1 MLPLHSEAQDAQYC
15 KRSSHTGLWYD
26 KFTRGW
32 HTHISE
38 EDRQTGRLL
47 SFSSYAPAGEKEK
60 KNPAADWVKRL
71 DKEVVGDPDMVKM
84 MAIRQ
89 RQVAESLGGVS
100 SVFGTD
106 WHFVTGLG
114 NSHSVENGFAW
125 HPTLG
130 VPYLTGAAVKGLLR
144 GWCKQWSDTFVKDG
158 EDRDEMIHLWFGPS
172 LEELNPK
179 KGNGKKKR
187 KPATGGL
194 IFFDAIPTRPVK
206 LKADIMTP
214 HYGKWYEE
222 GASRPNEPDT
232 TPADWHDPKP
242 IPFLVVAPEQTFQF
256 AITKRATDAAKGIL
270 LTDVITELQLALENL
285 GAGAKTATGYG
296 RMQRDKGEEKRILAQ
311 KKELEQ
317 QHQRMQ
323 EEENRRKKTRDEAAT
338 SGLTGIAFEMVRE
351 ATEQDWNLS
360 KGRFIPKA
368 NEWLARLDKEAG
380 SDTTHAAC
388 QWLSETLNTLS
399 PGIMAEPDKVRGK
412 RGKSVYKPATREL
425 AYALIER
432 TLDDS

>member
-1 MLPLHSEAQDAQYC
+1 MLPLHSEAQNAQYC

-32 HTHISE
+32 HTCISE
-38 EDRQTGRLL
+38 EDRQAGRLL
-47 SFSSYAPAGEKEK
+47 SFSSYAPTGGGEKK
-60 KNPAADWVKRL
+60 TPAAAWVKRL

-100 SVFGTD
+100 SVFATD
-106 WHFVTGLG
+106 WHFVTGMG
-114 NSHSVENGFAW
+114 NNHPVENGFAW

-144 GWCKQWSDTFVKDG
+144 GWCEQWSDAFPTDG
-158 EDRDEMIHLWFGPS
+158 ESKRDKLRLWFGPS
-172 LEELNPK
+172 LDELNPK
-179 KGNGKKKR
+179 KGSDIKKQ
-187 KPATGGL
+187 KPAVGEL

-206 LKADIMTP
+206 IKADIMTP
-214 HYGKWYEE
+214 HYDKWYEE
-222 GASRPNEPDT
+222 GESRPNRPDT
-232 TPADWHDPKP
+232 IPADWHDPKP
-242 IPFLVVAPEQTFQF
+242 IPFLVVAPGQAFQF
-256 AITKRATDAAKGIL
+256 SVAKRTGSTVSLDEVTNALTEALKGI
-270 LTDVITELQLALENL
+270 

-296 RMQRDKGEEKRILAQ
+296 RMQRDEGEEKRILAQ

-317 QHQRMQ
+317 QCQRMQ
-323 EEENRRKKTRDEAAT
+323 EEENRRKKAQDEAEE

-351 ATEQDWNLS
+351 ATEQGWNLD
-360 KGRFIPKA
+360 KGRFIPGA
-368 NEWLARLDKEAG
+368 NDWLARLDKEAC

-388 QWLSETLNTLS
+388 QWLSETLNRLH

-412 RGKSVYKPATREL
+412 KKKSVYKPATREL
-425 AYALIER
+425 AHVLIER